1 MPVIEYDLP
10 DRFIADTVGPPGERT
25 FFLQAS
31 QGKRVTSVS
40 LEKQQVSVLGERL
53 TELLDQV
60 ADEIEPAA
68 ADALPDL
75 APMDTPIEDEFRVQS
90 LSLAWEPERKV
101 VVIEALEQ
109 SVPEDLQQLQALGEA
124 LGEELPDELAEQL
137 EEVESGGDGQVLR
150 VVLAPAQARGFAE
163 RCARAVEGGRPNCP
177 FCGNP
182 LDPSGHICPRA
193 NGYRR

>member
-182 LDPSGHICPRA
+182 LDHSGHICPRA

>member
-1 MPVIEYDLP
+1 MPVNEYELP
-10 DRFIADTVGPPGERT
+10 DRFIADSVGPPGERT
-25 FFLQAS
+25 FFLQVS

-53 TELLDQV
+53 VELLDQV
-60 ADEIEPAA
+60 ADEIDPAA
-68 ADALPDL
+68 AAALPDN
-75 APMDTPIEDEFRVQS
+75 APMDTPIEDDFRVQS
-90 LSLAWEPERKV
+90 LSLAWDPERKL

-109 SVPEDLQQLQALGEA
+109 AVPDDLQELQALGEA

-137 EEVESGGDGQVLR
+137 EDVELGDSQILR

-193 NGYRR
+193 NGYKR

>member
-60 ADEIEPAA
+60 ADEVEPAA